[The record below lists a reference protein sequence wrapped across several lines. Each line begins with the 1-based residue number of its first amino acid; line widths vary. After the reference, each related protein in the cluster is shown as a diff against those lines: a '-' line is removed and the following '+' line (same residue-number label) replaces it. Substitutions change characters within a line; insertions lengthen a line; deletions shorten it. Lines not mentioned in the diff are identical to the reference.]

1 MYKLLNIFLLIL
13 ILIFI
18 WSTFKF
24 YSSKKNFNNKDFN
37 RNNIEKIINKK
48 ISNLPILENDT
59 NNVIEF
65 NNSIS
70 NEINKD
76 KTRSFWNLLIS
87 Q

>member
-76 KTRSFWNLLIS
+76 KTRSFWNLLKS
-87 Q
+87 K